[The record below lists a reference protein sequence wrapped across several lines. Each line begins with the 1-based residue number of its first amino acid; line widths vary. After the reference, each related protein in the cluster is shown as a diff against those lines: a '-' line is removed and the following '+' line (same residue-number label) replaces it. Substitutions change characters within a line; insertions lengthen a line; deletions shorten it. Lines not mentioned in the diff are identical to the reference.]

1 MLECIVGANGRKPDD
16 YQSANAK
23 SKKQGFLIT
32 RTDDTHITCQQK
44 TLESPSRP
52 FAPIE
57 TPFGVKLQRQIK
69 KQQV

>member
-1 MLECIVGANGRKPDD
+1 MRQIVESETVD
-16 YQSANAK
+16 YHCHPTEF
-23 SKKQGFLIT
+23 KKTCFLIT

-57 TPFGVKLQRQIK
+57 TPFSVKLRGPTK